1 MSVTDASFPI
11 INWSKAM
18 PSLRQLMYFACVAEY
33 GSIGQAAEVLHV
45 SQPSLSRQ
53 IRRSKRTSARRCSS
67 AVRPG

>member
-1 MSVTDASFPI
+1 
-11 INWSKAM
+11 M

-53 IRRSKRTSARRCSS
+53 I
-67 AVRPG
+67 

>member
-45 SQPSLSRQ
+45 SQPSLSRRPRVVPGRGDH
-53 IRRSKRTSARRCSS
+53 RRA
-67 AVRPG
+67 AEGGA

>member
-1 MSVTDASFPI
+1 
-11 INWSKAM
+11 M

-53 IRRSKRTSARRCSS
+53 IQALE
-67 AVRPG
+67 

>member
-53 IRRSKRTSARRCSS
+53 IQALEVHIRCFPPTASS
-67 AVRPG
+67 